1 MTEASEK
8 PPPETGDI
16 QMGILEDFVGML
28 LRVAYEE
35 SFSDFAALLGNDTL
49 RPGHFA
55 ILTLIANNP
64 GITQVEIAK
73 AAGRDKSSVTKTLR
87 ILEDQGLI
95 TRVRGEEDRRS
106 YGSFVTESGTDLQ
119 RRMEQ
124 KARTHIAHL
133 DAVIGRDRK
142 PILLDILRDIINGL
156 PRQEEK
162 AIAPLKPDD

>member
-1 MTEASEK
+1 
-8 PPPETGDI
+8 
-16 QMGILEDFVGML
+16 MGILEDFVGML

-35 SFSDFAALLGNDTL
+35 SFNDFATLLGNDTL

-64 GITQVEIAK
+64 GITQVEIGR

-106 YGSFVTESGTDLQ
+106 YGSFVTDKGADFQ

-124 KARTHIAHL
+124 KALIHIAHL
-133 DAVIGRDRK
+133 DAVIGNDRK
-142 PILLDILRDIINGL
+142 PILLEILRDIIHGL
-156 PRQEEK
+156 PRQGRKSILPVERK
-162 AIAPLKPDD
+162 D